1 MIITIDFQESLID
14 KEMEEYIK
22 QIQKTTEWTKEKII
36 EIALDIGCKWHIKDN
51 LMIMANGVS
60 NQSI

>member
-22 QIQKTTEWTKEKII
+22 QIQKTTGWTKEKII